1 LIDQLKKDFL
11 VLHIELCMNP
21 AHNMLPV
28 NFLINPEQNGILG
41 LGLLQW
47 QLAGR
52 MGQLKGE

>member
-1 LIDQLKKDFL
+1 
-11 VLHIELCMNP
+11 MNP

-47 QLAGR
+47 ELAGR
-52 MGQLKGE
+52 MGQLEGE